1 MDNITT
7 IIANLGFPI
16 ACAIALALYVKYLTD
31 KHDREIKELTQSH
44 EKQMHELKESFDRNT
59 TVLTDL
65 VIYLKGVI
73 KHE

>member
-16 ACAIALALYVKYLTD
+16 ACAVALALYVIYLTD